1 MLQKTFT
8 STIFL
13 SGDMAVKS
21 ISNHNVLDETPED
34 LAIKY
39 DDFGIDQLFILDL
52 SKNYLEHECALGVI
66 ERIVVSVDIPVIVA
80 GCIKNK
86 GDIERL
92 LDMGVSKVC
101 LNFSKE
107 SNISLA
113 KEIKGL
119 FPEKNL
125 LTAITSV
132 DDLDENVDLIEDVT
146 SGLVLM
152 KDSIISEVLSV
163 SNMEMMIPIGDISL
177 EKLIKLFEKDK
188 IISVFGS
195 FVTSNL
201 HDINS
206 IKIVLKEMGINTLA
220 FEAKVKWSDLTINDA
235 GLIPV
240 IVQDYQNNDV
250 LMMAWMNQLAFENTC
265 KTGRMNYYSRSR
277 QSQWIKGETSGH
289 FQYVKS
295 LYADCDSD
303 TLLAR
308 VSQVGAACH
317 TGSRSCFFKEII
329 ERDYIRE

>member
-107 SNISLA
+107 SNILLA

-177 EKLIKLFEKDK
+177 EKLIKLFE
-188 IISVFGS
+188 
-195 FVTSNL
+195 
-201 HDINS
+201 
-206 IKIVLKEMGINTLA
+206 
-220 FEAKVKWSDLTINDA
+220 
-235 GLIPV
+235 
-240 IVQDYQNNDV
+240 Q
-250 LMMAWMNQLAFENTC
+250 
-265 KTGRMNYYSRSR
+265 
-277 QSQWIKGETSGH
+277 
-289 FQYVKS
+289 
-295 LYADCDSD
+295 
-303 TLLAR
+303 
-308 VSQVGAACH
+308 
-317 TGSRSCFFKEII
+317 
-329 ERDYIRE
+329 